1 MATAVR
7 SAALLRLGF
16 RHASSL
22 LFQVPPS
29 PAPGLGVGRA
39 GLVRLRCSAA
49 GAGDDGGKRVS
60 ARLALTQQV
69 LRDAEERAASAG
81 SDPAPKITLDGSHA
95 AQNGGKQSFFMD
107 VSCES
112 KDPTNTEL
120 QAQRLNL
127 QHPYH
132 VTVNFARSGGPGGQN
147 VNKVNTKVDM
157 RFNVKEAHWLGERIK
172 ERILQMK
179 GNIED
184 ALQKIQAIIDA
195 ASYVPPPPTE
205 EQKKKIEKIAAAA
218 ERKRLQNKKVISQ
231 KKEFR
236 RNRTSW
242 D

>member
-1 MATAVR
+1 MAAAMR
-7 SAALLRLGF
+7 SASLLRLGF
-16 RHASSL
+16 RQVSSL
-22 LFQVPPS
+22 LLQVPPC
-29 PAPGLGVGRA
+29 PAPSLGPNLAVGRA
-39 GLVRLRCSAA
+39 GLVRLRCLA
-49 GAGDDGGKRVS
+49 AGDDGGKKVS

-81 SDPAPKITLDGSHA
+81 SDPAPKITL
-95 AQNGGKQSFFMD
+95 
-107 VSCES
+107 E
-112 KDPTNTEL
+112 
-120 QAQRLNL
+120 
-127 QHPYH
+127 H
-132 VTVNFARSGGPGGQN
+132 VTVSFARSGGPGGQN

-157 RFNVKEAHWLGERIK
+157 RFNVKEANWLGERIK
-172 ERILQMK
+172 ERILQAEKNRINKDGELVISSTKTRTQK

-205 EQKKKIEKIAAAA
+205 EQKKRIEKIAAAA
-218 ERKRLQNKKVISQ
+218 ERKRLQNKKVVSQ

>member
-1 MATAVR
+1 MATAMR
-7 SAALLRLGF
+7 SAGLLRLGF
-16 RHASSL
+16 RHVSSL
-22 LFQVPPS
+22 LFQVPTCPS
-29 PAPGLGVGRA
+29 PSLGLGAGRA
-39 GLVRLRCSAA
+39 GVVRLRCFAT
-49 GAGDDGGKRVS
+49 GDDGGKKVS

-81 SDPAPKITLDGSHA
+81 SDPAPKITLD
-95 AQNGGKQSFFMD
+95 
-107 VSCES
+107 
-112 KDPTNTEL
+112 
-120 QAQRLNL
+120 
-127 QHPYH
+127 H

-172 ERILQMK
+172 ERILQMEKNRINKDGELVISSTKTRTQK

-205 EQKKKIEKIAAAA
+205 DQKKKIEKIAAAA

>member
-1 MATAVR
+1 MAAAIR
-7 SAALLRLGF
+7 SASLLRLGF
-16 RHASSL
+16 RQVSSL
-22 LFQVPPS
+22 LLQVPPC
-29 PAPGLGVGRA
+29 PAPSLGLNLAVGRA
-39 GLVRLRCSAA
+39 RLVRFRCLA
-49 GAGDDGGKRVS
+49 AGDDGGKKVS

-69 LRDAEERAASAG
+69 LRDAEERAALAG
-81 SDPAPKITLDGSHA
+81 SDPAPKITL
-95 AQNGGKQSFFMD
+95 
-107 VSCES
+107 E
-112 KDPTNTEL
+112 
-120 QAQRLNL
+120 
-127 QHPYH
+127 H

-172 ERILQMK
+172 ERILQAEKNRINKDGELVISSTKTRTQK

-205 EQKKKIEKIAAAA
+205 EQKKKIEKIAAVA
-218 ERKRLQNKKVISQ
+218 ERKRLQNKKVVSQ

>member
-1 MATAVR
+1 MATAMR
-7 SAALLRLGF
+7 SASLLRLGF
-16 RHASSL
+16 RHVSTL

-29 PAPGLGVGRA
+29 PTQSLGVARA

-81 SDPAPKITLDGSHA
+81 SDPAPKITLD
-95 AQNGGKQSFFMD
+95 
-107 VSCES
+107 
-112 KDPTNTEL
+112 
-120 QAQRLNL
+120 
-127 QHPYH
+127 H

-147 VNKVNTKVDM
+147 VNKGLMFPRSLVRFAYKPLLSAYPNLLGTKAIAFNTKVDM

-172 ERILQMK
+172 ERILQTEK
-179 GNIED
+179 NRGNIED

-218 ERKRLQNKKVISQ
+218 ERKRLQKKKVLSQ

>member
-1 MATAVR
+1 MAAAIR
-7 SAALLRLGF
+7 SASLLRLGF
-16 RHASSL
+16 RQVSSL
-22 LFQVPPS
+22 LLQVPPC
-29 PAPGLGVGRA
+29 PAPRLGLNLAVGRA
-39 GLVRLRCSAA
+39 GLVRLRCLA
-49 GAGDDGGKRVS
+49 AGDDGGKKVS

-81 SDPAPKITLDGSHA
+81 SDPAPKITL
-95 AQNGGKQSFFMD
+95 
-107 VSCES
+107 E
-112 KDPTNTEL
+112 
-120 QAQRLNL
+120 
-127 QHPYH
+127 H
-132 VTVNFARSGGPGGQN
+132 VTANFARSGGPGGQN

-172 ERILQMK
+172 ERILQAEKNRINKDGELVISSTKTRTQK

-218 ERKRLQNKKVISQ
+218 ERKRLQNKKVVSQ

-236 RNRTSW
+236 RNRTRW